1 MRKDSRSNFS
11 EGIFKALVLSKALV
25 HYCASIL
32 AHSVFIG
39 NAMLKFCNCRTRYEL
54 FYFICLTI
62 KQVKHNCFAQCLTCQ
77 KKKGEGGGG
86 GLELLVSYSHP

>member
-1 MRKDSRSNFS
+1 MRKDSTSNFS

-39 NAMLKFCNCRTRYEL
+39 NAMLNFATTEL
-54 FYFICLTI
+54 DMSYFILF
-62 KQVKHNCFAQCLTCQ
+62 V
-77 KKKGEGGGG
+77 
-86 GLELLVSYSHP
+86 

>member
-39 NAMLKFCNCRTRYEL
+39 NALLNFATAEL
-54 FYFICLTI
+54 DMSYFILF
-62 KQVKHNCFAQCLTCQ
+62 V
-77 KKKGEGGGG
+77 
-86 GLELLVSYSHP
+86 